1 MTILRVVTIGHGTL
15 AADALT
21 KLLLGAGITSLVD
34 VRSAPGSR
42 HNPQFGRAE
51 LEQWL
56 PASGVSYR
64 WEPRLGGFRKA
75 DPQSLNV
82 ALRHASF
89 RGYADYMRTPAFVE
103 ALDDLLS
110 ASLNACAPED
120 VDDTIVCI
128 MCSETV
134 WWRCHR
140 RLIAD
145 AATLLRSITTTHLMH
160 TGQEPLH
167 RLTEGVRV
175 DDANLLVY
183 DVVSSVS

>member
-1 MTILRVVTIGHGTL
+1 MRLVTVGHGTL

-21 KLLLGAGITSLVD
+21 ELFRGAGITSVVD

-56 PASGVSYR
+56 PACGVSYR
-64 WEPRLGGFRKA
+64 WEPRLGGFRKT
-75 DPQSLNV
+75 DVQSLNV

-110 ASLNACAPED
+110 ASLNGCVLADA
-120 VDDTIVCI
+120 DDTLVCI
-128 MCSETV
+128 MCAESL

-145 AATLLRSITTTHLMH
+145 AATLLRSIPTTHLMH

-167 RLTEGVRV
+167 RLTDGVRV
-175 DDANLLVY
+175 DEANLLVY
-183 DVVSSVS
+183 DVVSGAS